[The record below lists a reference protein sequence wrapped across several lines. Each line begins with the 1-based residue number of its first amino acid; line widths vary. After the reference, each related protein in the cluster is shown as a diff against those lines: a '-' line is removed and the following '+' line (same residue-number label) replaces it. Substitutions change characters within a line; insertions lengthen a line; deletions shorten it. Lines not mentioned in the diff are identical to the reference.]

1 MEKHRITIR
10 LPQHD
15 LHSIDLFI
23 RAGEFSSRSEVIRH
37 AVNDFIKN
45 DERVKIPILEIR
57 EEVER
62 EQNNSLKNIKIERD
76 NEYVQMVLEKVT
88 NACKNNRNDMPP
100 IIKAAEAYASLGEI
114 VSAMKSVFGEWQE
127 KTII

>member
-23 RAGEFSSRSEVIRH
+23 RAGEFASRSEVIRH

-45 DERVKIPILEIR
+45 YAGQVIEKAEKIKKVQELEIA
-57 EEVER
+57 VE
-62 EQNNSLKNIKIERD
+62 SIEP
-76 NEYVQMVLEKVT
+76 Y
-88 NACKNNRNDMPP
+88 
-100 IIKAAEAYASLGEI
+100 
-114 VSAMKSVFGEWQE
+114 MK
-127 KTII
+127 K